1 MSEATLRLR
10 ARRNANGVVLEFHP
24 DDRPVAED
32 LLEDHRMVL
41 KTIYSAVDRSKVS
54 DKQEVGTITVLPFS
68 GEYTVRVDSDSRRD
82 LDLPQLERV
91 NDQLAEFISGHAA

>member
-1 MSEATLRLR
+1 MTEATLRLR

-41 KTIYSAVDRSKVS
+41 KTIYNVVDRSRVS
-54 DKQEVGTITVLPFS
+54 DEQEVGTITVLPFS
-68 GEYTVRVDSDSRRD
+68 GDYSVRFDSDARRD
-82 LDLPQLERV
+82 LELSQLERV
-91 NDQLAEFISGHAA
+91 NDQLSDFITGAA